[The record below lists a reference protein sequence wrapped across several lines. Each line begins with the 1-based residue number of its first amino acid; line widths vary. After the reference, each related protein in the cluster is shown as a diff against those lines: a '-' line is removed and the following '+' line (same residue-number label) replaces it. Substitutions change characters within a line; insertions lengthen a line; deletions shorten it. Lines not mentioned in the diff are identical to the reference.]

1 MPMLQSMR
9 KHVITLMILH
19 NDKYRTGDIFSRP
32 VSFYETVLFLLN
44 PRNFPGLF
52 FCLFPVPLFLFKHSR
67 SNSVGTD
74 RARGTAQWNACSHSF
89 S

>member
-19 NDKYRTGDIFSRP
+19 NAKYRTGDIFSRP

-52 FCLFPVPLFLFKHSR
+52 FCLFPVLLFLKKHSR

-74 RARGTAQWNACSHSF
+74 RASGTAQWNACSHSF